1 MGCWYT
7 IQTPVDEKHLQKTS
21 IQMTLYIALGAFF
34 EEGSVL
40 TAFKKPHFVM
50 RFPTAIVA
58 AEPKGLGKT
67 KTIISQTSS
76 MLQNAEQRF
85 MSFRWHF
92 VLLSVQFGS
101 FWS

>member
-1 MGCWYT
+1 
-7 IQTPVDEKHLQKTS
+7 
-21 IQMTLYIALGAFF
+21 MTLYIALSAVAFF
-34 EEGSVL
+34 VEGRAL
-40 TAFKKPHFVM
+40 TAFKKPNFVM
-50 RFPTAIVA
+50 RFPTAIVTA
-58 AEPKGLGKT
+58 QLKSLGKT
-67 KTIISQTSS
+67 KTITSQTSS